1 MQSNIKMFIIA
12 NIIELSR
19 DQIHSLLQNNLKYGL
34 NSMDS
39 ILYY

>member
-12 NIIELSR
+12 NIIVLSR
-19 DQIHSLLQNNLKYGL
+19 DQIHSLLQNNLKYEL